1 MTVIDFKGWS
11 LRNAVPMRTSR
22 ATLHVL
28 QSHYPERLHTIL
40 ALNVPALFAV
50 FWNAIRPF
58 VDPVT
63 REKIVFVT
71 GSEEQPRRTSE
82 KPCHW
87 EAAPSHWKR
96 RAGGATAVPQ
106 LSKLTSLACLGQ
118 PPRRR
123 SWQIKA
129 ARSVVNRQ

>member
-71 GSEEQPRRTSE
+71 GSEEQPCRTSE
-82 KPCHW
+82 KPCHLGS
-87 EAAPSHWKR
+87 AAPLEAPCWRCHC
-96 RAGGATAVPQ
+96 GTTALQ
-106 LSKLTSLACLGQ
+106 AH
-118 PPRRR
+118 
-123 SWQIKA
+123 
-129 ARSVVNRQ
+129 